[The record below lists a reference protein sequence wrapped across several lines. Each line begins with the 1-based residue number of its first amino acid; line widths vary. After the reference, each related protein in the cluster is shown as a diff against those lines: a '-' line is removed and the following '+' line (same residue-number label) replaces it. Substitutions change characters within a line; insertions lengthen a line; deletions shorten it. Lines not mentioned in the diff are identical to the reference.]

1 MPNNHYQTLE
11 VDRHA
16 SLDVIEAA
24 YRRLALRY
32 HPDRNPAPDAVGKMQ
47 QLNAAYA
54 VLRDPAKREQYDSAL
69 QAAES
74 ASSRPSTNPTSD
86 AAASSRSSTR
96 QYTPQINIP
105 VCCQSCGRTDTTLR
119 LAAFPYVV
127 SIILV
132 TLRRSWSGLY
142 CRHCR
147 QTATLQAKFLSFLFG
162 WWGFPWGPIYTLG
175 ALFGSN
181 NGFVP
186 ADANAQYL
194 KQLGLFFFE
203 RGDQASAR
211 EVWST
216 SLHYVYD
223 LELDTFYRR
232 VFGDNNYADESKSEQ
247 GGWGGLLAA
256 GVVIV
261 VVMWLIWSCNQTTA
275 PGSSQSVAPS
285 PTVTISSQATPP
297 LVAAPQTPR
306 RATPDGATDVPVI
319 TPIGQVANGVV
330 AIHSGPYQQ
339 RASTQNVLVAGE
351 EFEVI
356 GQFADCN
363 WLQIRSGDAITG
375 WIPLE
380 NRQILLSM
388 GCQEIPPAFFR
399 PVSSSIYQAPGLNG
413 LGELKITNDGELDA
427 VVYLADLSH
436 RPIGVAYV
444 RAHDTYMISQIPD
457 GDYNVYTRSGM
468 EWSGKQFFEDESIE
482 RFEDSFNFSTETHSD
497 GSTYYSYWEITITPV
512 FGGNAETEPVKAI
525 DFPDTPVTKP

>member
-11 VDRHA
+11 VDRQA

-24 YRRLALRY
+24 YRWLALRY

-74 ASSRPSTNPTSD
+74 ASSRTSTNPTSD

-142 CRHCR
+142 CRQCR

-181 NGFVP
+181 DGFVP

-211 EVWST
+211 EVWSA

-232 VFGDNNYADESKSEQ
+232 VFGDNNYADANKSGQ
-247 GGWGGLLAA
+247 GGWGNWLAA
-256 GVVIV
+256 GIVIV
-261 VVMWLIWSCNQTTA
+261 VVMWLIWSCNRTTA

-297 LVAAPQTPR
+297 LVAAPQTLR
-306 RATPDGATDVPVI
+306 RATPDGATDAPVI

-330 AIHSGPYQQ
+330 AIHRSPYQL

-375 WIPLE
+375 WVPLE
-380 NRQILLSM
+380 ARQILLSV
-388 GCQEIPPAFFR
+388 GCQKIPSAFFR
-399 PVSSSIYQAPGLNG
+399 PVSSSIYQASSLNG
-413 LGELKITNDGELDA
+413 PGGLRITNDGEQDT
-427 VVYLADLSH
+427 VVYLVDISDQ
-436 RPIGVAYV
+436 PIGVAYV
-444 RAHDTYMISQIPD
+444 RAHNKYTIDGIPA
-457 GDYNVYTRSGM
+457 GIYNVYVRSGM
-468 EWSGKQFFEDESIE
+468 NWNGKRFTEAESLEKFEDM
-482 RFEDSFNFSTETHSD
+482 FDFTN
-497 GSTYYSYWEITITPV
+497 GSWEITVTPV
-512 FGGNAETEPVKAI
+512 FNGNAEIEPVKTS
-525 DFPDTPVTKP
+525 DFPNTPMTMP